1 MTLKRLYCIV
11 TLQVRLPTPRF
22 ERFMVELVVKSNALI
37 QASYTLGLVEQRLI
51 LMSIVQAR
59 ETGEGITAESILV
72 IRAQDYASLFNVT
85 KQTAYQALADAVETL
100 FNRRATVDVYDK
112 KRDRTR
118 PMTVR
123 WVTAMAYEENAGL
136 ISLRFGH
143 EVVPELMRLEENF
156 TSYELEQVAGLK
168 SAYAVRLY
176 ELLIQWRTAGKTP
189 IFEISQFRGQLGL
202 GVDEY
207 LQMSDFKR
215 RVLDMAITQIN
226 DHTDIK
232 ATYEQHK
239 TGRTITGFSF
249 KFKQKQTATRAVTDT
264 PAKPPRNISAFV
276 GLELVLFKEI
286 TANHPEITEKY
297 VRDYAE
303 KSGFDLVQ
311 ALQKIKADYK
321 AAEEF
326 SLEKTN

>member
-1 MTLKRLYCIV
+1 MVGAIHSNAE
-11 TLQVRLPTPRF
+11 F
-22 ERFMVELVVKSNALI
+22 FMVELVVKSNALI

-59 ETGEGITAESILV
+59 ESGEGITAESILV

-112 KRDRTR
+112 KRDRMR
-118 PMTVR
+118 PMAVR
-123 WVTAMAYEENAGL
+123 WVTAMAYEENEGL
-136 ISLRFGH
+136 ITLRFGH
-143 EVVPELMRLEENF
+143 EVVPEITRLEENF

-176 ELLIQWRTAGKTP
+176 ELLIQWRSAGKTP
-189 IFEISQFRGQLGL
+189 IFEINQFRSQLGL
-202 GVDEY
+202 GVNEY
-207 LQMSDFKR
+207 PVMGNFKA
-215 RVLDMAITQIN
+215 RVLDAAVKQIN
-226 DHTDIK
+226 EHTDIK
-232 ATYEQHK
+232 VTYEQHK
-239 TGRTITGFSF
+239 SGRLITGFSF
-249 KFKQKQTATRAVTDT
+249 KFKQKSTATKAVTEQPT
-264 PAKPPRNISAFV
+264 LPPKNLSALT

-286 TANHPEITEKY
+286 AASHPEITERY

-303 KSGFDLVQ
+303 QSAIDLVQ
-311 ALQKIKADYK
+311 ALQKIKSDYR

-326 SLEKTN
+326 SLEQST

>member
-1 MTLKRLYCIV
+1 MFTYPILG
-11 TLQVRLPTPRF
+11 
-22 ERFMVELVVKSNALI
+22 RFMAELVVKSNALI

-59 ETGEGITAESILV
+59 ESGIGITAESILE
-72 IRAQDYASLFNVT
+72 IRAQDYADLFGVT
-85 KQTAYQALADAVETL
+85 KQTAYEALADAVETL

-123 WVTAMAYEENAGL
+123 WVTAMAYAEGEGL
-136 ISLRFGH
+136 ITLRFGH
-143 EVVPELMRLEENF
+143 EVVPEITRLEENF

-189 IFEISQFRGQLGL
+189 IFEINHFRNQLGVS
-202 GVDEY
+202 GDKYKVTA
-207 LQMSDFKR
+207 DFKKW
-215 RVLDMAITQIN
+215 VLDVAVSQIN
-226 DHTDIK
+226 EHTDIK
-232 ATYEQHK
+232 AIYEQHK

-249 KFKQKQTATRAVTDT
+249 KFKQKSTATRVVTEQSVT
-264 PAKPPRNISAFV
+264 PPKNLSTLT
-276 GLELVLFKEI
+276 GLELLLFKEI
-286 TANHPEITEKY
+286 KTNHPEITEKY
-297 VRDYAE
+297 VREYAAQ
-303 KSGFDLVQ
+303 SGFDLVQ
-311 ALQKIKADYK
+311 GLQKIKADYK

-326 SLEKTN
+326 NLEKTN

>member
-1 MTLKRLYCIV
+1 MA
-11 TLQVRLPTPRF
+11 
-22 ERFMVELVVKSNALI
+22 ELVVKSNALI

-51 LMSIVQAR
+51 LMSIVGAR
-59 ETGEGITAESILV
+59 ESGEGITAETLLV
-72 IRAQDYASLFNVT
+72 VRAQDYAELFGVT
-85 KQTAYQALADAVETL
+85 KQAAYKALADAVETL

-118 PMTVR
+118 PMAVR
-123 WVTAMAYEENAGL
+123 WVTAMAYEEGEGL
-136 ISLRFGH
+136 ITLRFGH
-143 EVVPELMRLEENF
+143 EVVPEITRLEENF

-176 ELLIQWRTAGKTP
+176 EMLIQWRSAGKTP
-189 IFEISQFRGQLGL
+189 VFEINHFRSQLGL
-202 GVDEY
+202 GVSEY
-207 LQMSDFKR
+207 PLMSNFKKG
-215 RVLDMAITQIN
+215 VLDLAVAQIN

-239 TGRTITGFSF
+239 SGRLITGFSF
-249 KFKQKQTATRAVTDT
+249 KFKQKSKPIEQEKPK
-264 PAKPPRNISAFV
+264 PAKNISAFV

-286 TANHPEITEKY
+286 TGNHPEITEKY

-303 KSGFDLVQ
+303 QSGIDLIQ
-311 ALQKIKADYK
+311 ALQKINADYR

-326 SLEKTN
+326 SLEKTD

>member
-1 MTLKRLYCIV
+1 MA
-11 TLQVRLPTPRF
+11 
-22 ERFMVELVVKSNALI
+22 ELVVKSNALI

-59 ETGEGITAESILV
+59 ESGEGITAESILI

-118 PMTVR
+118 PMAVR
-123 WVTAMAYEENAGL
+123 WVTAMAYEENEGL
-136 ISLRFGH
+136 ITLRFGH
-143 EVVPELMRLEENF
+143 EVVPELTRLEENF

-176 ELLIQWRTAGKTP
+176 ELLIQWRTTGKTP
-189 IFEISQFRGQLGL
+189 IFEINNFRGQLGI
-202 GVDEY
+202 GINEY
-207 LQMSDFKR
+207 PLMSNFKKG
-215 RVLDMAITQIN
+215 VLDLAIKQIN

-239 TGRTITGFSF
+239 SGRLITGFSF
-249 KFKQKQTATRAVTDT
+249 KFKQKHTATRAVTDT
-264 PAKPPRNISAFV
+264 PVNQPRNISAFV
-276 GLELVLFKEI
+276 GLESVLFKEI
-286 TANHPEITEKY
+286 TVNHPEITEKY

-303 KSGFDLVQ
+303 QSGLDLVQ

-326 SLEKTN
+326 SLEKTD